1 MVLIFGGTTEGRI
14 AAQTLDAAG
23 TPFYYSTKGELQE
36 VMLHNGKRVCGAMD
50 AGAMEQFCREN
61 DIRVVVDAAHPF
73 AEGLHGTIDAV
84 TARLGLEVL
93 RYERD
98 FNLLAGK
105 RNGISVGAP
114 EGEIILCGSYE
125 EAVERLQQDG
135 IVNLLA
141 LTGVNTIPKL
151 KEYWSKGGNIC
162 HFRVLDRDESRG
174 LVAKAGFPMERIL
187 YFSEPEGDGDKSAQV
202 LANESSLMKG
212 LAPQAIIT
220 KESGASGYF
229 KEKVQAAME
238 CGIKV
243 YAVRR
248 PKLPERFITVYGPV
262 GLRME
267 VERLVPDFFPLRIGL
282 TTGSTAT
289 AATKAALRR
298 LLYGESPESV
308 HIVLPQG
315 EPVRMKIKAT
325 GGDGEQAWG
334 CAEKFSGDDPDITGG
349 KEIFATLCL
358 NWEGSVQFFGG
369 DGVGTVT
376 LPGLGLEVGGPAINN
391 GPRKMMEMVV
401 AQEKELYNE
410 YCFANGI
417 AQKGNWG
424 VDITISVPGGK
435 ELALRTFNP
444 KVGVEGGI
452 SIIGTS
458 GVVRPFSK
466 EAFLES
472 ISREMDVAKA
482 LGVQH
487 LVINSGAKSQIKLKE
502 KVGEDL
508 PGQAFVHYGNF
519 IGETV
524 RMAAEHGFPKVTLG
538 IMIGKAVKLAAGNL
552 DTHSKVVTVDKE
564 FVKWVAQKY
573 GCTFIP
579 DNFTLARELWGM
591 FKGED
596 AQRFFGGIVELCHSH
611 CAPLIPDG
619 KLEVVL
625 VEE

>member
-36 VMLHNGKRVCGAMD
+36 VVLHNGERVCGAMD
-50 AGAMEQFCREN
+50 AAAMESFCREN
-61 DIRVVVDAAHPF
+61 GVKLVVDAAHPF
-73 AEGLHGTIDAV
+73 ADGLHRTIDAV
-84 TARLGLEVL
+84 TARLGLEVV
-93 RYERD
+93 RYERN
-98 FNLLAGK
+98 FTVGK
-105 RNGISVGAP
+105 NTGIEQEYIVWCSG
-114 EGEIILCGSYE
+114 YD

-151 KEYWSKGGNIC
+151 KGYWSSEVNIC

-174 LVAKAGFPMERIL
+174 LVAKAGFPLEKIL
-187 YFSEPEGDGDKSAQV
+187 YFSEPEGDGDRSAEV
-202 LANESSLMKG
+202 LANERRLMQE
-212 LAPQAIIT
+212 LCPQAIIT
-220 KESGASGYF
+220 KESGESGYF

-238 CGIKV
+238 CGVKV

-248 PKLPERFITVYGPV
+248 PQLPERFIKVYGPV

-267 VERLVPDFFPLRIGL
+267 VERLAEGFFPLRIGL

-289 AATKAALRR
+289 AATKGALRR

-308 HIVLPQG
+308 HITLPDG
-315 EPVRMKIKAT
+315 EQVRMKIKDT
-325 GGDGEQAWG
+325 GGNGEEAWG
-334 CAEKFSGDDPDITGG
+334 CVEKFSGDDPDITAG
-349 KEIFATLCL
+349 KEIFATLRL
-358 NWEGSVQFFGG
+358 NWEGSVNFFGG
-369 DGVGTVT
+369 EGVGTVT
-376 LPGLGLEVGGPAINN
+376 LPGLGLEVGGPAINK
-391 GPRKMMEMVV
+391 GPRKMMETVV
-401 AQEKELYNE
+401 AQEKELYSE
-410 YCFANGI
+410 HCRTNGI
-417 AQKGNWG
+417 ASKGDWG

-482 LGVQH
+482 LGVKH
-487 LVINSGAKSQIKLKE
+487 LVINSGAKSVAKLKTR
-502 KVGEDL
+502 VGEDL

-524 RMAAEHGFPKVTLG
+524 RMASEHGFPKVTLG
-538 IMIGKAVKLAAGNL
+538 IMIGKAVKLAAGHL

-564 FVKWVAQKY
+564 FVRQVAQKY
-573 GCTFIP
+573 GCSILP
-579 DNFTLARELWGM
+579 DDFTLARELWGI

-596 AQRFFGGIVELCHSH
+596 ARKFFGGIVELCHSH
-611 CAPLIPDG
+611 CAPLLPDG
-619 KLEVVL
+619 ELEVVL